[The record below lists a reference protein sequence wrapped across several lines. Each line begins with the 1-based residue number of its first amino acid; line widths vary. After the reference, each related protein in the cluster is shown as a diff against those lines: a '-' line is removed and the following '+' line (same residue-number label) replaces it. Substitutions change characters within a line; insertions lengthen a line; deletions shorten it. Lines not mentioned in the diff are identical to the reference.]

1 MKSLVQ
7 RADRPVGEIILANHV
22 IARARRGLCADADHS
37 FHVPARSGT
46 TNKQLIEEALDA
58 IAEWFERMVSNKR

>member
-1 MKSLVQ
+1 M
-7 RADRPVGEIILANHV
+7 
-22 IARARRGLCADADHS
+22 RGSEHS